1 MALTLLASGL
11 TAGFMLPA
19 APIVA
24 QPPVLRPHGLA
35 FRAAPCMKLPNKN
48 SGSKKA
54 AELEKPKD
62 GVKPAAV
69 VYYAFYLYLFGSMA
83 LALLRR
89 AVDLPF

>member
-24 QPPVLRPHGLA
+24 QPPVLRAHGLA

-54 AELEKPKD
+54 AELEKPK
-62 GVKPAAV
+62 
-69 VYYAFYLYLFGSMA
+69 MA
-83 LALLRR
+83 
-89 AVDLPF
+89 